1 MQTKLPDQCS
11 ICAQPLQGP
20 YCSQCGQLHGK
31 KRPSLW
37 SLTQEAAATFFSL
50 EKSGFSTL
58 YYLLTKPEKVIHNY
72 WQGQRAYYQS
82 PNKILFYALLV
93 VGLHLSFVNKEI
105 IGLHFDVE
113 GIAPQLMFI
122 LLVLPFYSLS
132 SWLLYHPKKY
142 RFAEHL
148 IAKAY
153 LVGLCLLLFTL
164 IDDLFGW
171 LFGIE
176 DLYQFDFLGFMLLT
190 AWLNWRVFGQQKSWW
205 RGVLFSLADLLLML
219 LILASL
225 VGIIYLLGGNVRQ
238 VDKLN

>member
-1 MQTKLPDQCS
+1 M
-11 ICAQPLQGP
+11 
-20 YCSQCGQLHGK
+20 
-31 KRPSLW
+31 
-37 SLTQEAAATFFSL
+37 QEAAATFFSL
-50 EKSGFSTL
+50 EKSGLATMYTL
-58 YYLLTKPEKVIHNY
+58 LVKPEKVIHNY

-93 VGLHLSFVNKEI
+93 LGLHLSFVNKEI
-105 IGLHFDVE
+105 IGLQFDVQ

-122 LLVLPFYSLS
+122 LLILPFYSLS

-164 IDDLFGW
+164 IDDFFYGVFG
-171 LFGIE
+171 LD
-176 DLYQFDFLGFMLLT
+176 DLYQLDFLGFMLLT
-190 AWLNWRVFGQQKSWW
+190 AWLNWRVFGQRKNWW

-219 LILASL
+219 LLLAML
-225 VGIIYLLGGNVRQ
+225 VGIIYLLGGNVQ
-238 VDKLN
+238 EVNN